1 MGVSSCTGP
10 NCERGVQVCN
20 AGWGLEMWGAPCE
33 LQYLHSNSKNSQ
45 VSASAEAPALEEY
58 KYSASVQSLLLLLGL
73 VMISEHRNNSQC
85 EELTL
90 KV

>member
-1 MGVSSCTGP
+1 
-10 NCERGVQVCN
+10 
-20 AGWGLEMWGAPCE
+20 MWGAPCE
-33 LQYLHSNSKNSQ
+33 LQYLRSNSKNSQ
-45 VSASAEAPALEEY
+45 VSASTEALALEEY

-73 VMISEHRNNSQC
+73 VMISERRINSQC

>member
-33 LQYLHSNSKNSQ
+33 LQYLRSNSKNLQ
-45 VSASAEAPALEEY
+45 VSASTEALTLEEY
-58 KYSASVQSLLLLLGL
+58 KYSASVQ
-73 VMISEHRNNSQC
+73 C
-85 EELTL
+85 EALA
-90 KV
+90 VSMVVVYGMP

>member
-1 MGVSSCTGP
+1 MGVSLCTEP

-33 LQYLHSNSKNSQ
+33 LQYLRSNSKNSQ

-73 VMISEHRNNSQC
+73 VMISEHRINSQC
-85 EELTL
+85 EGLTL
-90 KV
+90 NV